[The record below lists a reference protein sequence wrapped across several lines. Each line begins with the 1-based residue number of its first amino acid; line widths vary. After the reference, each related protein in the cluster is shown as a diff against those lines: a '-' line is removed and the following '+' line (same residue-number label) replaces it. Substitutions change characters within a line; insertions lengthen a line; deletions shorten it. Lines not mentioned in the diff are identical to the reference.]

1 MVDTTFSTLEVPGL
15 GEPCVNLCSP
25 TAPAWCLD
33 RQEHAA
39 AADAHGGRGRGRR
52 VEDGKGANARLR
64 GPAGMTLGAAGH
76 IVVAD
81 SDNHALRRV
90 SKAGE
95 ASTLVG
101 NGEECFED
109 GQVDA
114 ARFNGPKGVALET
127 NDEIAVA
134 DTANY
139 AIRVVTW
146 RRRAHA
152 GRQRGGGLRR
162 RAGRGRALQLLSWP
176 GAGQ

>member
-1 MVDTTFSTLEVPGL
+1 M
-15 GEPCVNLCSP
+15 CSP